1 MAWDIVSFTESCA
14 SLFILRR
21 KKNRG
26 LYSNIGSF
34 SVGAGY
40 PWENPS
46 TLESHSPPPPISHSS
61 PKLPLVPALN
71 KATPCLN
78 VSIPVRPFPDWSC
91 MHLWSAALACMS
103 TGQPW
108 SSLQHFEIFALF
120 WIWIYYV
127 GKLISRSHQHTYLN
141 VYSNILNLHYI
152 IILVCRCTKLSL
164 VSWKRRK
171 TSLDNMKSSVKN
183 YNPKFIKNYRIF
195 IMRQSRKEKK

>member
-1 MAWDIVSFTESCA
+1 MAWLLRYIVSFTESCA

-21 KKNRG
+21 KKNQG

-34 SVGAGY
+34 FVGGPY

-46 TLESHSPPPPISHSS
+46 TLESHSPPIS
-61 PKLPLVPALN
+61 PQKKLPLVPALN

-127 GKLISRSHQHTYLN
+127 GKLISRSHQHTHLN
-141 VYSNILNLHYI
+141 V
-152 IILVCRCTKLSL
+152 
-164 VSWKRRK
+164 
-171 TSLDNMKSSVKN
+171 
-183 YNPKFIKNYRIF
+183 
-195 IMRQSRKEKK
+195 